1 MPSCHVVFKFSTF
14 LSISLGEKRGC
25 LFALGSSSSPFNS
38 FCMWLIYSTLVLCSL
53 FPYFDPKWFCFLVVR
68 LLVCLHAFSPYL
80 LVEIFFIAF
89 ECPVFLGVY
98 CFTLS
103 RYIFGLLSFARTFR
117 LISFCSIFCFT
128 CCVIIFLFVPACS
141 SHLPLSYHFCIL
153 SFPVEFLNQV
163 LCFCSY
169 SLEGHGFYDR
179 LFLFLHRLVR
189 LIH

>member
-1 MPSCHVVFKFSTF
+1 MV
-14 LSISLGEKRGC
+14 
-25 LFALGSSSSPFNS
+25 
-38 FCMWLIYSTLVLCSL
+38 L
-53 FPYFDPKWFCFLVVR
+53 FPCRPVVGVSSCILSLLAGGNLFYCILMSCF
-68 LLVCLHAFSPYL
+68 FG
-80 LVEIFFIAF
+80 
-89 ECPVFLGVY
+89 GVY

-153 SFPVEFLNQV
+153 SFPVEFPNQV
-163 LCFCSY
+163 LYFCSY
-169 SLEGHGFYDR
+169 SLEEHGFYDR
-179 LFLFLHRLVR
+179 LFSFLHRLVR